1 MYDGPSLASRVSHD
15 QATWASATD
24 GADERLEYVTRLH
37 ASLDP
42 NDIACVLAEH
52 LLDRVPL
59 AYWTIVATDLEGQP
73 VMLVDPG
80 LAPELMLPVLGVGYW
95 VMHHDTPFLAGDLRR
110 DDRVAGGPPFA
121 TMAFPLKGRDSLIG
135 ALVGLDPGVSAEPP
149 VLTPAFAEALSHL
162 AAPAALALDTALRIK
177 RVEALSVTDDLTRLY
192 NSRYLN
198 IALRRETRLAARTH
212 RPLSLL
218 FIDLDGFK
226 SINDNHGHLAG
237 SRALVEAG
245 VVIRGSARE
254 TDIVARFG
262 GDEFALIL
270 PDTGGPG
277 ALQVAERIR
286 DRIASHSFLAGDG
299 LDIHLTASV
308 GIATLPEV
316 AAAAD
321 ELVQAADA
329 AMYRVKDRGKNGI
342 QAAPPGR

>member
-1 MYDGPSLASRVSHD
+1 MYDGPTLASRVTHD
-15 QATWASATD
+15 QAAWAAALD
-24 GADERLEYVTRLH
+24 RPDERLDYITRLH

-59 AYWTIVATDLEGQP
+59 AYWTIVASDLEGQP

-80 LAPELMLPVLGVGYW
+80 LAPDLMLPVLGVGYW
-95 VMHHDTPFLAGDLRR
+95 VMHHDTPFVAGDLRH
-110 DDRVAGGPPFA
+110 DTRVAGGPPFA
-121 TMAFPLKGRDSLIG
+121 AMAFPLKGRESLVG
-135 ALVGLDPGVSAEPP
+135 ALVGLDPGLSAEAP
-149 VLTPAFAEALSHL
+149 VFTQAFTDALARL
-162 AAPAALALDTALRIK
+162 AGPAALALDTALRIK

-245 VVIRGSARE
+245 AVIRGSARE

-342 QAAPPGR
+342 QAAGPSR